1 MNILVTGASGMV
13 GSALVPILAARGHR
27 VVRMV
32 RGRPAQGAQEIYWN
46 PDAGDIDAP
55 SLLGFDAVVH
65 LAGENIGAGR
75 WTGAR
80 KRRILDS
87 RVKGTRLLAAT
98 LSGLERPPKVMISS
112 SAVGYYGDRGAE
124 ILREDSSPGPGFL
137 ADVCR
142 QWEEAASK
150 AGEGNIRLVLVR
162 TGMVISA
169 GGGALAR
176 MLPAFRLGF
185 GGRLGSG
192 KQYISWITLED
203 LLEVFLFALS
213 QPALSGAVNAVAPTP
228 VTNTEFTRTLGRLL
242 SRPTLIPV
250 PSLVIR
256 LMFGEMGEQVLL
268 ASTRVDPA
276 RLTQARFQFRFPEL
290 EGALRQCLGTTG
302 SKESD

>member
-124 ILREDSSPGPGFL
+124 ILREDSSPGSGFL

>member
-55 SLLGFDAVVH
+55 SLPGLDAVVH

-87 RVKGTRLLAAT
+87 RVTGTRLLAGT
-98 LSGLERPPKVMISS
+98 LSRLERPPKVMISS

-124 ILREDSSPGPGFL
+124 ILREDSSPGSGFL

>member
-1 MNILVTGASGMV
+1 MNILVTGASGMI
-13 GSALVPILAARGHR
+13 GSALVPILAARGHS

-55 SLLGFDAVVH
+55 SLLGLDAVVH

-80 KRRILDS
+80 KQRILDS

-124 ILREDSSPGPGFL
+124 ILREDSSPGSGFL

-150 AGEGNIRLVLVR
+150 AAEGNIRLVLVR
-162 TGMVISA
+162 TGMVVSA

-213 QPALSGAVNAVAPTP
+213 QPALSGAVNAVAPAP
-228 VTNTEFTRTLGRLL
+228 VTNAEFTRTLGRLL
-242 SRPTLIPV
+242 NRPTLIPV
-250 PSLVIR
+250 PSLAIR
-256 LMFGEMGEQVLL
+256 LMFGELGKQVLL
-268 ASTRVDPA
+268 ASTRVEPA
-276 RLTQARFQFRFPEL
+276 RLTKARFQFRFPEL
-290 EGALRQCLGTTG
+290 EEALRQCLGATG
-302 SKESD
+302 SKG